1 MEPNKLENQIAEKL
15 NSREIKPSAQA
26 WDRLDAML
34 SVSEGKKTKRP
45 FGWLYI
51 AASILVFVTAGT
63 FFNLKNTE
71 VTPVNAVVVQE
82 KDSATST
89 ITKFQTPIAEESQ
102 QNGVVISSV
111 NTTLKEQQVTR
122 SKKPSIINQ
131 KTNNNQNQIIKDKEI
146 EYQNTEIIAQ
156 KNLPK
161 IIDSKPIVV
170 KNELNTKAD
179 ELLVANLDNVVNES
193 SIRKSTVKVNAKS
206 LLSQID
212 GELDQTFRETKLE
225 KIQRNFKTV
234 KAALTNRNNQ

>member
-1 MEPNKLENQIAEKL
+1 MEPNKLETQFKEKL
-15 NSREIKPSAQA
+15 NSREIQPSEMA

-34 SVSEGKKTKRP
+34 TVAEGKKSKRP
-45 FGWLYI
+45 FGFIFI
-51 AASILVFVTAGT
+51 AASILVLVTVGT

-122 SKKPSIINQ
+122 SKKPSIISQ
-131 KTNNNQNQIIKDKEI
+131 KTNNNQNKIIKDKEI

-161 IIDSKPIVV
+161 IIDSKTSIVNNAV
-170 KNELNTKAD
+170 NKKAD
-179 ELLVANLDNVVNES
+179 ELLVATIDNLANATSN
-193 SIRKSTVKVNAKS
+193 KNFKVKVDAKS

-234 KAALTNRNNQ
+234 KEALANRNNQ